1 MSYCFDRLPAQGPVI
16 LWKADDLSP
25 NTLHPAS
32 APERPG
38 WTGFSP
44 LSLDLLAEN
53 PHTGEG
59 FLGKN
64 AVWTTT

>member
-44 LSLDLLAEN
+44 LSLNLLAEAQQYLRT
-53 PHTGEG
+53 P
-59 FLGKN
+59 KIPPQN
-64 AVWTTT
+64 A